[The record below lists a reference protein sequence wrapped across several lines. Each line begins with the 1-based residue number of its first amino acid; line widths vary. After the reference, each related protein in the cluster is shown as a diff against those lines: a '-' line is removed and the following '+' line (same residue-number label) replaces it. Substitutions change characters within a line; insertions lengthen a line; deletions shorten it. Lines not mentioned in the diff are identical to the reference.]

1 MAMAKTSIALA
12 FAASAAAEDLF
23 STAPGGCQ
31 GMLGDIAA
39 QGRSDAE
46 LAAYCRASMP
56 PKLCQDALSGLGQL
70 PWTTGRIASTCE
82 AWKAQWIAAAV
93 MGAPGRDAMDFDSLQ
108 ATLNGCM
115 AAKAESGLCEKKPGT
130 PMSLNEC
137 IDHKQEVYPQQT
149 KKYNDAIQDFYSAVM
164 GTSPATQAP
173 SAKEGGASGG
183 ETAGEKGDGQLL
195 EGAADESSGKAE
207 ELGPVAAFRGRVLFL
222 LAVPGLAV
230 AALAAG
236 ATVLRR
242 LRRSPGSRMA
252 RVAGTEEDGEAGFL
266 PEEVQQ

>member
-31 GMLGDIAA
+31 GMLGDVAA

-56 PKLCQDALSGLGQL
+56 PKLCQDALSGLGQQ
-70 PWTTGRIASTCE
+70 PWSTHRIASTCKTWE
-82 AWKAQWIAAAV
+82 AQWNAAAV
-93 MGAPGRDAMDFDSLQ
+93 MGAPGREAMDFNSLQ

-115 AAKAESGLCEKKPGT
+115 AAKAEAGLCEKKPGM

-164 GTSPATQAP
+164 GAPVTQ
-173 SAKEGGASGG
+173 EG
-183 ETAGEKGDGQLL
+183 GEKGTQKGGKEGDAQLL
-195 EGAADESSGKAE
+195 EGDAEEGVSKAAD
-207 ELGPVAAFRGRVLFL
+207 LGPVAALRGRGLYL
-222 LAVPGLAV
+222 LAGLGLAV
-230 AALAAG
+230 AGFAAG
-236 ATVLRR
+236 FTAFRR
-242 LRRSPGSRMA
+242 VRRSPGARMA
-252 RVAGTEEDGEAGFL
+252 RVALAEEDGEGGL
-266 PEEVQQ
+266 PPSEVQQ